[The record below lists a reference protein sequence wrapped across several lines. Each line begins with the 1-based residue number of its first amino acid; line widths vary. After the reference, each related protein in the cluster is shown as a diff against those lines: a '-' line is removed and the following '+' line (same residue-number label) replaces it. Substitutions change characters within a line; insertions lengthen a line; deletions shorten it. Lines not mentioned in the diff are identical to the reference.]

1 MKNLDRL
8 VESYWSFQYV
18 CIMSLVIRCTTYVS
32 RILDMNQTKNLL
44 LYLNNCEYFTTF
56 LFVFKIIIRISFQ
69 RTIIIFIRYIRW
81 LNISLDLSFLSFFI
95 HSIFFL
101 RFVVLAMAYKVCIS
115 DIIYASHQ
123 NSSFNLLKLKFGLND
138 TYASTKD
145 VDLTAFSSMD
155 RDLSM
160 VVISCLILGFKDPIY
175 FEVNELPQ
183 QFMCFVYGS
192 FQSILFALES
202 STP

>member
-8 VESYWSFQYV
+8 VESYWYFQYV
-18 CIMSLVIRCTTYVS
+18 CTMCLVIRCTTYVS

-202 STP
+202 SIP